1 MGEARR
7 RQSEAHHNISNEHG
21 APIVTF
27 AYVDA
32 ADAVKAREQ
41 IKKAISDA
49 ALIVAPRGR
58 RLCAS
63 AE

>member
-1 MGEARR
+1 LADFFDSGF
-7 RQSEAHHNISNEHG
+7 NISNQHG

-41 IKKAISDA
+41 MKKAISDA